1 MAMLSYPAYV
11 LSGVRRDNSLDFGF
25 NGKKRNKNE
34 NIVSYLLW
42 PHDYICHAEM
52 LKYH

>member
-1 MAMLSYPAYV
+1 MARG

-34 NIVSYLLW
+34 NIVSYLLCLQ
-42 PHDYICHAEM
+42 DYICHAEM
-52 LKYH
+52 LKHH